1 MKNDDGALSF
11 GTSVDLR
18 GLETGISQIEA
29 KIATM
34 EGKLGAKIDGIGKAV
49 SRSGIT
55 AKSTLEDVTNAGN
68 VLDGT
73 LGNVAKTAASI
84 GMAFTAQSLIRQI
97 INIRGEFQQLEVAF
111 ETMLG
116 SEEKAVQLMDQLVDT
131 AAKTPFDLQGIAD
144 GARRLL
150 AYGENVE
157 NINDDL
163 IRLGNIAAGLS
174 QPLGDIVYL
183 YGTTMTQGRLYTQD
197 LNQFT
202 GRGIPMIRELAQILG
217 VAENKVRELV
227 EEGKVGFPEVQKVI
241 QNLTNEGGMFYNLME
256 EQSKT
261 ITGQISNIQDALS
274 SMFNT
279 IGNQSE
285 GVINDSLDVVSSL
298 IENYEQVGRVLMGLV
313 ATYGVYRTAC
323 MAVAAAQGLQ
333 AMGVGTLTAAEAI
346 HYGWLV
352 VVEKAQKL
360 LNATMLANPYVL
372 IATLLAGVTAALL
385 SMKTET
391 ERMKEAEEEYQA
403 QKQKTIEAE
412 DEHKRKI
419 EELCSIASN
428 EAVATDTRREAL
440 NKLEM
445 KYPDIF
451 AKYDTEYEKLK
462 NIKQIKEEI
471 AQLEAQESITNPK
484 TELKDVEARIK
495 ELEGKTKWATQY
507 YQDSYGQHRARNVL
521 KSARSRDEE
530 AELQNL
536 YNKRKALSEQIR
548 KNDVNAYFENLTGVS
563 NETIEKQIKQ
573 RETLLAQMQFQEAKY
588 GKITQ
593 GNAALTG
600 SFSRDELQYQLNK
613 LRAEQNKRNLPTDS
627 SAEWGAAAKSAY
639 EKALKEYNDF
649 LNETGN
655 QLTHEEYERKA
666 KELKEALDAAKK
678 AYDATK
684 PASDKDAQKQDK
696 QAEKDAKEAERR
708 ADKARKLGEELVKIE
723 EETKAAEIEAMKE
736 GLAKKLA
743 MIDLEY
749 TTQKNK
755 LDKQETDWK
764 RENKEAGISVNENG
778 LTTEQFDA
786 LNKARQQ
793 NAENQKKAT
802 AKALKEDADAKA
814 EAMNNYLIQYG
825 SFQEKVLALTE
836 EYNRKITDATTEGA
850 KLSLR
855 KELENAIKD
864 AKFENLKDSINWDGV
879 FGNLGE
885 QSISSLQYAL
895 DKVKAYFES
904 NKGSMKFIEIKDIQ
918 EAISKMENE
927 IASRNPFV
935 ALHKSIQDIGDAKTE
950 FTTALQE
957 WHTAQ
962 EALTTA
968 QQEYNAALA
977 EEQALRG
984 QINRGELSA
993 ESEEYAKSEERLSLA
1008 KKNLADAT
1016 THSMQAEQQALNA
1029 RNSITN
1035 SYKSFATQLR
1045 NVGGIVS
1052 DVGGKAQN
1060 LASVFSDD
1068 VAMGIGKALDTIDAV
1083 LDATATVIDAIG
1095 DTGKSVSEAMATT
1108 AEASGAAMQ
1117 STAQAAATSISTV
1130 EKASVILAVISAAL
1144 QIATAIANL
1153 FNDDDKKQKEIEN
1166 LQRRIDQL
1174 QWELD
1179 NADAVRLQ
1187 NNVGDAVKK
1196 LRDIYAETTQEV
1208 LRLHLTSQ
1216 QYGDAGTR
1224 MFARMRYDSEI
1235 YEKSV
1240 EKIADAYAKVAYT
1253 ADKALGGKKYDES
1266 RKQLENLAEQQILIQ
1281 KQINE
1286 EQSKKK
1292 TDHGK
1297 IEEWQRQIQE
1307 IAEEMVTII
1316 NEMLE
1321 NIIGYTAA
1329 DLASELGDAFFEAAK
1344 QGEDA
1349 MEAWR
1354 KKVNDIVADVLQRM
1368 LVQKYLEERIG
1379 GIFDR
1384 YKKEWFGNDGT
1395 FKGIDAVIGSMNGFA
1410 GELNQVGEEF
1420 NAIYQG
1426 LSDSLKNY
1434 FTGDAEREGTSKG
1447 ITSESQDSAF
1457 ERNARLTTIQGHT
1470 YTLVQG
1476 MNDLN
1481 RTGNAVLDKL
1491 TGIEKNTSETNDK
1504 LDKVDKSIKDVKNM
1518 VDEIDRKGLKLR
1530 S

>member
-18 GLETGISQIEA
+18 GLEAGISQIES
-29 KIATM
+29 KIASM
-34 EGKLGAKIDGIGKAV
+34 EGKLGGQIDGISKAV

-116 SEEKAVQLMDQLVDT
+116 SEETAVKLMDQLVDT

-157 NINDDL
+157 NVNDDL

-274 SMFNT
+274 SMFNA
-279 IGNQSE
+279 IGKQSE
-285 GVINDSLDVVSSL
+285 GIINDSLDVVSSL

-313 ATYGVYRTAC
+313 ATYGIYRTAC
-323 MAVAAAQGLQ
+323 MAVAAAQSLQ
-333 AMGVGTLTAAEAI
+333 AMGIGALTAAEAI

-372 IATLLAGVTAALL
+372 IATLIAGVTVALL

-471 AQLEAQESITNPK
+471 AQLEAQQSITNPK
-484 TELKDVEARIK
+484 IELNDVEARIK
-495 ELEGKTKWATQY
+495 ELEGKTKWVTQY
-507 YQDSYGQHRARNVL
+507 YQDSYGQHRARSVQ

-536 YNKRKALSEQIR
+536 YNKRKALSEQIH
-548 KNDVNAYFENLTGVS
+548 KNEVNAYFENLTGVS
-563 NETIEKQIKQ
+563 NETIKEQIKQ
-573 RETLLAQMQFQEAKY
+573 RETLLAQMQLQEVKY

-600 SFSRDELQYQLNK
+600 TFSRDELQYQLNK
-613 LRAEQNKRNLPTDS
+613 LRAEQNRRNLPTDS
-627 SAEWGAAAKSAY
+627 SADWGASAKLAY
-639 EKALKEYNDF
+639 EKALKDYNDF

-655 QLTHEEYERKA
+655 QLTQEEYERKA
-666 KELKEALDAAKK
+666 KELKDALDAAKK

-684 PASDKDAQKQDK
+684 PASDKDTQKQNK
-696 QAEKDAKEAERR
+696 QSEKEAKEAERR
-708 ADKARKLGEELVKIE
+708 ADKARKLGEELIKIE
-723 EETKAAEIEAMKE
+723 EETRAAEIEAME
-736 GLAKKLA
+736 DGLAKKLA

-755 LDKQETDWK
+755 LKKQEEEWK

-793 NAENQKKAT
+793 NEENQRKAT

-825 SFQEKVLALTE
+825 TFQEKILALTE
-836 EYNRKITDATTEGA
+836 EYNRKIADATTEGA

-855 KELENAIKD
+855 KELENAIKN
-864 AKFENLKDSINWDGV
+864 AKFENLKNSINWDGV

-895 DKVKAYFES
+895 DKVKSYFES

-935 ALHKSIQDIGDAKTE
+935 ALHKSIKDIGNSKTE
-950 FTTALQE
+950 FSTALQE
-957 WHTAQ
+957 WRIAQ
-962 EALTTA
+962 ESLITA
-968 QQEYNAALA
+968 QQEYNAALSA
-977 EEQALRG
+977 EQLLRE
-984 QINRGELSA
+984 QINRGELLA
-993 ESEEYAKSEERLSLA
+993 ESEEYADAEERLGQA
-1008 KKNLADAT
+1008 KTNLANAT
-1016 THSMQAEQQALNA
+1016 SRNEQAEQRTLIA
-1029 RNSITN
+1029 RNNITN
-1035 SYKSFATQLR
+1035 AYKSFATQLK
-1045 NVGGIVS
+1045 NVQGVIS
-1052 DVGGKAQN
+1052 DVGGRAQN
-1060 LASVFSDD
+1060 LASIFSDD
-1068 VAMGIGKALDTIDAV
+1068 VANGIEKALDTLDAV
-1083 LDATATVIDAIG
+1083 LDATSTVMDAIG
-1095 DTGKSVSEAMATT
+1095 DVGKNVAEGVSTTVDATAQGAT
-1108 AEASGAAMQ
+1108 AAAAAGAA
-1117 STAQAAATSISTV
+1117 SISTI

-1144 QIATAIANL
+1144 QVATAIANL
-1153 FNDDDKKQKEIEN
+1153 FNDDDAKQKEIEN
-1166 LQRRIDQL
+1166 RQQRIDQL

-1179 NADAVRLQ
+1179 NADTVRLQ
-1187 NNVGDAVKK
+1187 NNVGDAVQK

-1208 LRLHLTSQ
+1208 LRLHLSSQ
-1216 QYGDAGTR
+1216 QYGNSWTR
-1224 MFARMRYDSEI
+1224 FIARMRYDSEV
-1235 YEKSV
+1235 YEKSI
-1240 EKIADAYAKVAYT
+1240 EKIADAYANVAYT
-1253 ADKALGGKKYDES
+1253 ADKALGGKRYDES
-1266 RKQLENLAEQQILIQ
+1266 RKQLENLAEQLILIQ

-1286 EQSKKK
+1286 ERGKKK
-1292 TDHGK
+1292 TDNGK
-1297 IEEWQRQIQE
+1297 IAEWENQIRE
-1307 IAEEMVTII
+1307 IAQEMASII
-1316 NEMLE
+1316 NEMME
-1321 NIIGYTAA
+1321 EIIGYTSN

-1349 MEAWR
+1349 MEAWH

-1379 GIFDR
+1379 GIFDK
-1384 YKKEWFGNDGT
+1384 YKKEWFGNDGS

-1434 FTGDAEREGTSKG
+1434 FTGETEREGTSKG
-1447 ITSESQDSAF
+1447 IATASQDSVD
-1457 ERNARLTTIQGHT
+1457 ENNARLTTIQGHT

-1476 MNDLN
+1476 INDLN
-1481 RTGNAVLDKL
+1481 RTSNAILDKL
-1491 TGIEKNTSETNDK
+1491 TGIEENTTGTNDRLDRVEKNTKD
-1504 LDKVDKSIKDVKNM
+1504 IKDSI
-1518 VDEIDRKGLKLR
+1518 DEIDRRGLKLR

>member
-507 YQDSYGQHRARNVL
+507 YQDSYGQHRARN
-521 KSARSRDEE
+521 
-530 AELQNL
+530 L

-600 SFSRDELQYQLNK
+600 LFSRDELQYQLNK

-655 QLTHEEYERKA
+655 QLTHEEYERK
-666 KELKEALDAAKK
+666 
-678 AYDATK
+678 
-684 PASDKDAQKQDK
+684 
-696 QAEKDAKEAERR
+696 
-708 ADKARKLGEELVKIE
+708 
-723 EETKAAEIEAMKE
+723 
-736 GLAKKLA
+736 AKKLA

-1153 FNDDDKKQKEIEN
+1153 FNDDDEKQKEIEN

-1216 QYGDAGTR
+1216 QYGNAWTR
-1224 MFARMRYDSEI
+1224 MFARMRYDSEV

-1307 IAEEMVTII
+1307 IAEEMATII

>member
-279 IGNQSE
+279 IGKQSE

-484 TELKDVEARIK
+484 TELKDIEARIK

-573 RETLLAQMQFQEAKY
+573 RETLLAQMQLQEAKY

-993 ESEEYAKSEERLSLA
+993 ESEEYAKSEERLSEA

-1016 THSMQAEQQALNA
+1016 TRNMQAEQQALNA

-1045 NVGGIVS
+1045 NVGGVVS

-1095 DTGKSVSEAMATT
+1095 DTGKRVSEAMATT

-1144 QIATAIANL
+1144 QVATAIANL
-1153 FNDDDKKQKEIEN
+1153 FNDDDEKQKEIEN

-1196 LRDIYAETTQEV
+1196 LRDIYAETTEEV
-1208 LRLHLTSQ
+1208 LKLHNVTANSSMWV
-1216 QYGDAGTR
+1216 R
-1224 MFARMRYDSEI
+1224 WFAQAKYSAEI
-1235 YEKSV
+1235 YAKSI
-1240 EKIADAYAKVAYT
+1240 EKIADYWGSVSYT
-1253 ADKALGGKKYDES
+1253 ADKALGSTKYDES
-1266 RKQLENLAEQQILIQ
+1266 RKQLENLAEQQLLIQ

-1307 IAEEMVTII
+1307 IAEEMATII

-1321 NIIGYTAA
+1321 DIIGYTAT
-1329 DLASELGDAFFEAAK
+1329 DLASELGDAFFEAFKA
-1344 QGEDA
+1344 GEDA
-1349 MEAWR
+1349 AEAWGD
-1354 KKVNDIVADVLQRM
+1354 KVNDIVSDILKRM
-1368 LVQKYLEERIG
+1368 MIQELLEKPIG
-1379 GIFDR
+1379 NIFDR
-1384 YKKEWFGNDGT
+1384 YKKKWFGSDGT
-1395 FKGIDAVIGSMNGFA
+1395 FQGFDAVEGSLTGFA
-1410 GELNQVGEEF
+1410 NELNALVQ
-1420 NAIYQG
+1420 NLSNG
-1426 LSDSLKNY
+1426 LAGLPDELKNILI
-1434 FTGDAEREGTSKG
+1434 GDAEREGISKG
-1447 ITSESQDSAF
+1447 IATASQDSVD
-1457 ERNARLTTIQGHT
+1457 ENNARLTTIQGHT

-1518 VDEIDRKGLKLR
+1518 VDEIDRRGLKLR

>member
-1 MKNDDGALSF
+1 MKP
-11 GTSVDLR
+11 V
-18 GLETGISQIEA
+18 QIEFLMVDHLSA
-29 KIATM
+29 RLDKAVGKIERMSQQASSANRQIRELDRSGSLLNNTV
-34 EGKLGAKIDGIGKAV
+34 GKL
-49 SRSGIT
+49 
-55 AKSTLEDVTNAGN
+55 
-68 VLDGT
+68 
-73 LGNVAKTAASI
+73 AA
-84 GMAFTAQSLIRQI
+84 AFTIKELVS
-97 INIRGEFQQLEVAF
+97 NITKVRGEFQQLEVSF
-111 ETMLG
+111 QTMLG
-116 SEEKAVQLMDQLVDT
+116 SAEKADTLMQQLVHT
-131 AAKTPFDLQGIAD
+131 AATTPFGLEDVAQGAKQ
-144 GARRLL
+144 LL
-150 AYGENVE
+150 AYGFGAEKVNE
-157 NINDDL
+157 TL
-163 IRLGNIAAGLS
+163 IRLGDIAAGLS
-174 QPLGDIVYL
+174 IPLNDLVYL
-183 YGTTMTQGRLYTQD
+183 YGTTMSQGRLYTQD

-202 GRGIPMIRELAQILG
+202 GRGIPMIAELAKQFG
-217 VAENKVRELV
+217 VAESKVKELV

-241 QNLTNEGGMFYNLME
+241 ESLTDEGGKFGGLME
-256 EQSKT
+256 AQSKT
-261 ITGQISNIQDALS
+261 ITGQISNIEDAVS
-274 SMFNT
+274 MMFNE
-279 IGNQSE
+279 IGQQSE
-285 GVINDSLDVVSSL
+285 GVINTTLSGVSYMV
-298 IENYEQVGRVLMGLV
+298 EHYERFGRILLGLV
-313 ATYGVYRTAC
+313 GTYGVYRTAV
-323 MAVAAAQGLQ
+323 MTVTAVKGWAVAA
-333 AMGVGTLTAAEAI
+333 EAL
-346 HYGWLV
+346 HYNWLLL
-352 VVEKAQKL
+352 VEKAQKM
-360 LNATMLANPYVL
+360 LNRTMLSNPYVL
-372 IATLLAGVTAALL
+372 VATLLAGVAVALI

-391 ERMKEAEEEYQA
+391 ERLQESEERYQQ

-412 DEHKRKI
+412 EEHRRKI
-419 EELCSIASN
+419 EELCSIAGD
-428 EAVATDTRREAL
+428 EAVSTDARREAL
-440 NKLEM
+440 NKLEQ

-451 AKYDTEYEKLK
+451 SKYDTEYEKLK

-573 RETLLAQMQFQEAKY
+573 RETLLAQMQLQEAKY

-696 QAEKDAKEAERR
+696 QAGKDAKEAERR

-1008 KKNLADAT
+1008 KKNLADTT

-1153 FNDDDKKQKEIEN
+1153 FNDDDEKQKEIEN

-1216 QYGDAGTR
+1216 QYGNAWTR
-1224 MFARMRYDSEI
+1224 MFARMRYDSEV

-1307 IAEEMVTII
+1307 IAEEMATII